1 MANEV
6 TIRTV
11 DAFGPTLVDELARAA
26 DQAGHRGVLHF
37 VDRSRRG
44 GVPLGERVLA
54 YSELWRRST
63 HAAAGLLAR
72 GVGRGRRVVLTVDD
86 ADLFL
91 IALWACLRIGVV
103 VAPMPGV
110 GSGSGTAR
118 GDRLGACAR
127 FLGAPIL
134 CSRTKDAAAL
144 TSLFGSEDRPPI
156 LTAEDLLLDNL
167 TLASAEAVVAA
178 GAQPEPDDL
187 AVIQFSSGSTA
198 EPKGVTIT
206 HAQAVANVAAKIER
220 EGTTSHDRIASW
232 FPYYHDFG
240 LFGSHLAAVFAGTD
254 EVRLTPEAFGRRPL
268 SFLEMIE
275 DCRITQ
281 TYSTNTGLDLVLRA
295 LDGRKG
301 RAASPNVTPR
311 YDLSSIRLFV
321 IGAEMIAPDTLERF
335 AQVLSEHGLARM
347 SLTPGYGLAETV
359 LMVSGSP
366 GDGPRALSLE
376 RAALIERGQA
386 VPISADAMRE
396 NSSDTIAIVSVGK
409 PLANL
414 EIEIRGGPHE
424 APLPVLR
431 VGRVM
436 MRGRTVTA
444 GYLDRPEETA
454 AARAPDGWFDTGD
467 LGFRD
472 AGGRLYLTGR
482 AKEVIIRN
490 GQNVYPHDVE
500 RIAAR
505 ILSDA
510 ARAIVACA
518 AIDPA
523 SRQDEVFVFVVLA
536 DRSADPSSAMLELW
550 RADLSAASGIPIA
563 RLTPIKSSE
572 ILRTSSGKI
581 RRQATLDAWHGR
593 RQQAGR
599 TCPPLSHAND
609 AQDQGLP
616 KMIPAPAS
624 PVTIDTHETMLTEI
638 WHDVLGIGSEEPVA
652 DQASFFVLGGDS
664 LKAMRL
670 IAHLE
675 ERLGRKL
682 PVDFPFRLP
691 TFAMQRDHLIEMS
704 RGDACAPPANDLEV
718 LLRDMAA
725 HAFEMEDR
733 ENLGVTDSLIA
744 RAGGIGGVM
753 RFAEDLN
760 GTLDD
765 AELTRRT
772 LARTTLRD
780 MAREI
785 AASRRE
791 EGGAEMALM
800 PFQETLYYHRNSVMR
815 NEPTG
820 LSCYIVYR
828 FDFEGD
834 LKPASLDSAF
844 DELIRRH
851 ALLRAEI
858 DDSADAPRL
867 RIRPGLPPFKSRC
880 EDIGSLS
887 PEDRDARLAEIDRED
902 HDHRCDLAA
911 APLFY
916 ARAIR
921 RGPDSSTVTIHVD
934 HMLIDGFSFLEL
946 SRELF
951 RIYDCIVLG
960 EPASAYPAA
969 PKALFGDYVFLAEA
983 RRRTK
988 EYAANLDMHL
998 GLYRDL
1004 APKLSLP
1011 MRANPAMLGDVRFA
1025 THHDF
1030 ADPAVMREIDGWCR
1044 SKPDIS
1050 LNSLLLAGLF
1060 KLINLWGN
1068 EDDLVV
1074 NMPIFNREH
1083 YMPAARTVIGSFI
1096 DIMPVRLK
1104 TNSSEPL
1111 ADMARRIEAFNRRL
1125 LSHPVSSIELSRK
1138 IAQRERIQGA
1148 MSSVIFSNSI
1158 NLVDEDDLALRT
1170 LRHTAPPRVHTG
1182 APGTWIDLVLYNV
1195 GSETWHLDWNYVR
1208 GLFDESFI
1216 ATLAEQ
1222 YRAILAD
1229 FAAAIRQGAPENRP
1243 FRSVSAMTASH
1254 HALLEKVNDTD
1265 RAYPVTTLP
1274 RWIGEAAEQY
1284 PDKIALTF
1292 QGEEVSYRGLEER
1305 SNEIAQFLIAHGV
1318 GVGSFVALALPRS
1331 ADLIV
1336 AQLAVMK
1343 AGAAYIPVD
1352 PTYPA
1357 DRIAYMVADCEA
1369 SVLVLSPGALASL
1382 AGDERG
1388 LPACAAL
1395 KHLLVLGD
1403 EGNETPVETAG
1414 MRLHRRVDLASY
1426 PAVAP
1431 EERAGPDDLAY
1442 MIYTSGSTGKPKGV
1456 MIAHRA
1462 FGNFIDYVVRTFARG
1477 PDERFALVTSPSF
1490 DMTLASNWGPLITGA
1505 SLDILSEESTR
1516 DVPSLLAFIAEKR
1529 ISLLNVTPSHFGIL
1543 AASLQYL
1550 PEKPDFVPNMRIL
1563 LGGEVINPADL
1574 NLWLAHYPAHEIVN
1588 EYGPTETSVASTFF
1602 PIPTRDGRCDL
1613 TMVPIGKPIQNTRMY
1628 ILNDDRQPCMIGVS
1642 GRLFIGGDGVAK
1654 GYWRKPEQTARAFVP
1669 DLFDG
1674 RPGRPIM
1681 YDTGD
1686 MARWLED
1693 GNIQFLG
1700 RNDRQVNL
1708 RGYRIELGEIEAAM
1722 QAHEGIASAAAV
1734 LRQDERSGQS
1744 ALAAFYVEAEGS
1756 GEPSVAAL
1764 RAHLAERLPE
1774 YMVPGSF
1781 RRLDAMPLTPS
1792 GKLDL
1797 KALPAG
1803 GEAARPDLDAAYIAP
1818 RNELETRIAAIWRTV
1833 LDLDRVG
1840 VEDSFWDIGGD
1851 SIRAI
1856 RLITR
1861 LNESGLRIGLQD
1873 MFRHGTVAALAER
1886 LAAVAPKSSG
1896 SEMVELRGAI
1906 QPRLRILCLPYSGG
1920 SPFMFRDLAA
1930 RMPDDVAVHAAQYPG
1945 VDGRSP
1951 PLESIEAV
1959 ADGLMGALRERG
1971 APPTILLGYCFGGY
1985 VAHALARRAVQ
1996 EKLPLAGLV
2005 LTGATP
2011 PGAKEIAYG
2020 RDALAGGLDDPDNM
2034 RRLRRIY
2041 APLLQHMDAD
2051 EQDRYWT
2058 LFKVSVEALRDYE
2071 FGGQPILG
2079 LPSTILT
2086 GQNEEY
2092 SYIHEFNES
2101 WRRCFPSCRFVT
2113 LREGGH
2119 LMVQTHPAAFAG
2131 ALSEAIEAILAEAE
2145 SDAESVA

>member
-1 MANEV
+1 MVSEETNRAV
-6 TIRTV
+6 
-11 DAFGPTLVDELARAA
+11 AAAGSTLVDVLARAA
-26 DQAGHRGVLHF
+26 EKAGERGVVAF
-37 VDRSRRG
+37 VDRARRKG
-44 GVPLGERVLA
+44 APLDAKTLTYA
-54 YSELWRRST
+54 ELWRRST
-63 HAAAGLLAR
+63 HVAAGLLAR
-72 GVGRGRRVVLTVDD
+72 GIGKGQRALLTVDD

-91 IALWACLRIGVV
+91 VALWACLRIGAV
-103 VAPMPGV
+103 VAPMPSLRSGGV
-110 GSGSGTAR
+110 R
-118 GDRLGACAR
+118 GDRVEACTR
-127 FLGAPIL
+127 ILGAPIL
-134 CSRTKDAAAL
+134 CARSTDAAAL
-144 TSLFGSEDRPPI
+144 TALFGEADRPRI
-156 LTAEDLLLDNL
+156 LAIEDLLLD
-167 TLASAEAVVAA
+167 ASALSAAEVAIAEAPRP
-178 GAQPEPDDL
+178 QPDDL

-198 EPKGVTIT
+198 EPKGVMIT
-206 HAQAVANVAAKIER
+206 HAKALANVAAKVER
-220 EGTTSHDRIASW
+220 EGTTSSDRIGSW

-240 LFGSHLAAVFAGTD
+240 LFGSHLAAVFAGID
-254 EVRLTPEAFGRRPL
+254 EVRLAPEAFGRRPL
-268 SFLEMIE
+268 SFLDMIE

-295 LDGRKG
+295 LEGRPG
-301 RAASPNVTPR
+301 REAGKSESAPPR
-311 YDLSSIRLFV
+311 YDLSSVRLFV
-321 IGAEMIAPDTLERF
+321 IGAEMIAPETLARF
-335 AQVLSEHGLARM
+335 ADSLSPYGLDRM

-366 GDGPRALSLE
+366 GDGPRATDFE
-376 RAALIERGQA
+376 REALIGRGHA
-386 VPISADAMRE
+386 IPL
-396 NSSDTIAIVSVGK
+396 SSEATRQDPSRALTLVSCGK
-409 PLANL
+409 PLADL
-414 EIEIRGGPHE
+414 AIEIRENAGG
-424 APLPVLR
+424 AALPAHR

-436 MRGRTVTA
+436 MRGASVTA

-454 AARAPDGWFDTGD
+454 AALSPDGWFDTGD

-472 AGGRLYLTGR
+472 EEGRLYLTGR

-500 RIAAR
+500 QIAAR
-505 ILSDA
+505 LLSDV
-510 ARAIVACA
+510 ARTVIVCA
-518 AIDPA
+518 AIDPVT
-523 SRQDEVFVFVVLA
+523 RQDEVFVFLVLA
-536 DRSADPSSAMLELW
+536 DRSTEPSPVMLELW
-550 RADLSAASGIPIA
+550 RADVSALAGLPIA
-563 RLTPIKSSE
+563 RLAPIKGSE
-572 ILRTSSGKI
+572 VLRTSSGKV
-581 RRQATLDAWHGR
+581 RRQATLDAWR
-593 RQQAGR
+593 ARQEPTSGAAR
-599 TCPPLSHAND
+599 LPSPETHARY
-609 AQDQGLP
+609 GKP
-616 KMIPAPAS
+616 STMTSMPAS
-624 PVTIDTHETMLTEI
+624 PITADTLAATLTEI
-638 WHDVLGIGSEEPVA
+638 WRDVLGLGVAEPLA
-652 DQASFFVLGGDS
+652 EQSFFALGGDS

-670 IAHLE
+670 IARLE
-675 ERLGRKL
+675 DGLSRKL

-691 TFAMQRDHLIEMS
+691 TFAQQRDHLVGLL
-704 RGDACAPPANDLEV
+704 RNGACAQPSSDLEV

-725 HAFEMEDR
+725 HAFAIEDR
-733 ENLGVTDSLIA
+733 DSLGVTETLIA
-744 RAGGIGGVM
+744 RASEFGCAM
-753 RFAEDLN
+753 RFAEDLRE
-760 GTLDD
+760 TLGD
-765 AELTRRT
+765 AD
-772 LARTTLRD
+772 LARKALAKPTLRE
-780 MAREI
+780 MGREI
-785 AASRRE
+785 AAKQRK
-791 EGGAEMALM
+791 EGTGTFALM

-834 LKPASLDSAF
+834 LKREALDAAF

-851 ALLRAEI
+851 DLLRAEI
-858 DDSADAPRL
+858 DDSGDAPRL
-867 RIRPGLPPFKSRC
+867 RIRRSLPPFAARF
-880 EDIGSLS
+880 EDIGGLS
-887 PEDRDARLAEIDRED
+887 PEDRRARLAAIDEED
-902 HDHRCDLAA
+902 HDHRCDLGT

-921 RGPDSSTVTIHVD
+921 LGPASSSVTIHVD

-960 EPASAYPAA
+960 EPDSAYPAA
-969 PKALFGDYVFLAEA
+969 PKARFSDYVDLAEA

-988 EYAANLDMHL
+988 EYAANLEMHL

-1011 MRANPAMLGDVRFA
+1011 MRANPAMLGQVRFA

-1030 ADPAVMREIDGWCR
+1030 ADPEVMRAIDAWCR
-1044 SKPDIS
+1044 SKSDIS

-1068 EDDLVV
+1068 QDDLIV

-1083 YMPAARTVIGSFI
+1083 YLPAARTVIGSFI

-1111 ADMARRIEAFNRRL
+1111 AEMARRIEAFNRRL

-1148 MSSVIFSNSI
+1148 MSSIIFSNSI
-1158 NLVDEDDLALRT
+1158 NLVDEDDLVLRT
-1170 LRHTAPPRVHTG
+1170 LKHAGPPRVHTG
-1182 APGTWIDLVLYNV
+1182 APGTWIDLVLYTI
-1195 GSETWHLDWNYVR
+1195 GPQTWHLDWNYVR
-1208 GLFDESFI
+1208 DLFDERFI

-1229 FAAAIRQGAPENRP
+1229 FAAAIADDDTEARP
-1243 FRSVSAMTASH
+1243 FSSVSAMSAAH
-1254 HALLEKVNDTD
+1254 HALLAEVNDTD
-1265 RAYPVTTLP
+1265 RAYPITTLP
-1274 RWIGEAAEQY
+1274 RWIAEAGAAR

-1292 QGEEVSYRGLEER
+1292 AGEELSYRGLEEA
-1305 SNEIAQFLIAHGV
+1305 SNRIAQFLIGRGV
-1318 GVGSFVALALPRS
+1318 GTGSFVALALPRS
-1331 ADLIV
+1331 IDLIV
-1336 AQLAVMK
+1336 AQLGVMK
-1343 AGAAYIPVD
+1343 AGAAYVPVD

-1382 AGDERG
+1382 ASDERG
-1388 LPACAAL
+1388 LPACEKL
-1395 KHLLVLGD
+1395 KHLLLL
-1403 EGNETPVETAG
+1403 GNEEPSVETG
-1414 MRLHRRVDLASY
+1414 GRSLYRRSDLSAY
-1426 PAVAP
+1426 PASAP
-1431 EERAGPDDLAY
+1431 AEVPSPDDLAY

-1456 MIAHRA
+1456 MITHRA

-1477 PDERFALVTSPSF
+1477 PEERFALVTSPSF

-1505 SLDILSEESTR
+1505 SLDILSEDETR
-1516 DVPSLLAFIAEKR
+1516 EVPSLLAFIAQKR

-1550 PEKPDFVPNMRIL
+1550 ADKPDFVPNMRIL
-1563 LGGEVINPADL
+1563 LGGEVINPADID
-1574 NLWLAHYPAHEIVN
+1574 LWLAHYPTHEIVN

-1602 PIPTRDGRCDL
+1602 PIPTRDGRCAL

-1628 ILNDDRQPCMIGVS
+1628 ILNDDRQPCMIGVA

-1669 DLFDG
+1669 DIFDG
-1674 RPGRPIM
+1674 GPGREIM

-1686 MARWLED
+1686 MARWLDD

-1722 QAHEGIASAAAV
+1722 QAHPGVASAAAL

-1744 ALAAFYVEAEGS
+1744 ALAAFYVEAEGD
-1756 GEPSVAAL
+1756 GELSAADL
-1764 RAHLAERLPE
+1764 RAHCAERLPE
-1774 YMVPGSF
+1774 YMVPGAF

-1803 GEAARPDLDAAYIAP
+1803 GEASRPDLDRAFIAP
-1818 RNELETRIAAIWRTV
+1818 RTGLEIRIAEIWRSV

-1856 RLITR
+1856 RLIAR
-1861 LNESGLRIGLQD
+1861 LNESGLKVGLQD

-1886 LAAVAPKSSG
+1886 LAASAPPASF
-1896 SEMVELRGAI
+1896 EMVELRGVTR
-1906 QPRLRILCLPYSGG
+1906 PRLRLVCLPYSGG
-1920 SPFMFRDLAA
+1920 SPFMFRDLAS
-1930 RMPDDVAVHAAQYPG
+1930 RMPDDVAVLAAQYPG

-1951 PLESIEAV
+1951 PLGAIDTL
-1959 ADGLMGALRERG
+1959 ADGFMGALRE
-1971 APPTILLGYCFGGY
+1971 AADVPTILLGYCFGGY
-1985 VAHALARRAVQ
+1985 VAHALAKRAER

-2020 RDALAGGLDDPDNM
+2020 RDALAGGLDDPENM
-2034 RRLRRIY
+2034 RRLKRIY
-2041 APLLQHMDAD
+2041 APLLQHMTGE

-2071 FGGQPILG
+2071 FGNQPILG
-2079 LPSTILT
+2079 LPSIVLT

-2092 SYIHEFNES
+2092 GYIHEFNES

-2113 LREGGH
+2113 MREGGH
-2119 LMVQTHPAAFAG
+2119 LMVQTHPQAFAG
-2131 ALSEAIEAILAEAE
+2131 ALNEAIDAILNEA
-2145 SDAESVA
+2145 DAESVA